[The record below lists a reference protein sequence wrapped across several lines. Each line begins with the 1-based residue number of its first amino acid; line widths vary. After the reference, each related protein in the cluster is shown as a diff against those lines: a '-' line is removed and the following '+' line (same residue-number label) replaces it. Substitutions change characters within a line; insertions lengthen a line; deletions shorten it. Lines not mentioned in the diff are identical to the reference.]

1 MQGIKYDTDKR
12 DFTLLPWDSVEQIVQ
27 VLEFGAQKYSRDNWR
42 YVEDAKHRYTKAA
55 LRHMIAYTKG
65 EIDDPESGMPHL
77 AHLGCCLLF
86 LMELDK

>member
-1 MQGIKYDTDKR
+1 MQGMKFDTDKR
-12 DFTLLPWDSVEQIVQ
+12 DFTLLPWDSIEQIVQ